1 MDILASWTAATLIHV
16 GVVETLGTI
25 ILCYVLA
32 VVNGHVPPWLPM
44 ISDCAVLAPEKY
56 PFRLGI
62 VVGASLLAVQAV
74 TKYYA
79 DKTQPYSKLCAVLGV
94 VASTGLAVVGVV
106 NEKENNDIH
115 DSEMSV
121 CLFVCL
127 ADSMSVLITLKL
139 KKYYCTSHAPLI
151 F

>member
-1 MDILASWTAATLIHV
+1 MDILSKIRAPVLIHTAV
-16 GVVETLGTI
+16 LVNLGTI

-44 ISDCAVLAPEKY
+44 ISDCAVFPPEKY

-62 VVGASLLAVQAV
+62 VLGASLLAVQAV

-106 NEKENNDIH
+106 NEKENDDIH

-127 ADSMSVLITLKL
+127 SGWLYVCVLITLKL
-139 KKYYCTSHAPLI
+139 KK
-151 F
+151 